1 MLHRTLL
8 VVVAFALGGGTLL
21 AQNPLEL
28 LPNPARRIAELQRE
42 VAQARAEAEKQ
53 RQLAE
58 DARRQAEAEKARAVR
73 ALKEAQRAF
82 QEAAQG
88 KPAEGEAPAK
98 PENDAIAALM
108 KERIGLFEQ
117 IVVLEE
123 KAMEAGRGSSE
134 RIFLAREQLA
144 KAQLEVAATEKERL
158 AIHEK
163 IVALTRELEKVA
175 EEHNKAGTVP
185 MVDLL
190 RAKNHRIEAQIAL
203 ERARAMQSSGK

>member
-1 MLHRTLL
+1 MLYRTLL
-8 VVVAFALGGGTLL
+8 IVVAFAVGGGTLL
-21 AQNPLEL
+21 AQNPLDVI
-28 LPNPARRIAELQRE
+28 PNPAKKIADLQRE
-42 VAQARAEAEKQ
+42 LDRARAEAEKQ
-53 RQLAE
+53 RRAAE
-58 DARRQAEAEKARAVR
+58 DARKQAEAEKARALA
-73 ALKEAQRAF
+73 ALKEAQEAF
-82 QEAAQG
+82 NKAT
-88 KPAEGEAPAK
+88 EGEAPAK

-144 KAQLEVAATEKERL
+144 RAQLDVAATEKERL

-163 IVALTRELEKVA
+163 IVALARELEKVA

-190 RAKNHRIEAQIAL
+190 RAKNHRIEAEIAL